1 VTQPVLSQRE
11 RHSGS
16 PACGCAD
23 CTHNRLRRVSIRAD
37 AVGQTT
43 SSSCV
48 RGGLHARRSIRSR
61 SLLVGES
68 CARRSTRA
76 LAHARTL
83 RISRSVL
90 AFGAGARAHPQAA
103 AGRRVS
109 TRYAI
114 VRVLDF
120 SRPSVHAPQSDEAA
134 SCTRGCAVPCP
145 HIWRWS
151 QRHRTV
157 SSDNRN
163 AALHKPFSDSTDT
176 SLDCGRAA
184 GEDRR
189 RYRRIQTRASMCTKW
204 TNRH

>member
-1 VTQPVLSQRE
+1 MDAQIAPTTGCDASASERTQSVRP
-11 RHSGS
+11 
-16 PACGCAD
+16 PAA
-23 CTHNRLRRVSIRAD
+23 A
-37 AVGQTT
+37 A
-43 SSSCV
+43 CV
-48 RGGLHARRSIRSR
+48 
-61 SLLVGES
+61 VD
-68 CARRSTRA
+68 STRA
-76 LAHARTL
+76 DRYVADRARRIVRAAFDSLAH
-83 RISRSVL
+83 V
-90 AFGAGARAHPQAA
+90 ARAHALQIRPRRRRHPAA
-103 AGRRVS
+103 AGWRRVS
-109 TRYAI
+109 THYAI